1 MATCSPDRDGD
12 AVFKRVLDLS
22 KYRPATDGE
31 SIANAPP
38 AGPPDVS
45 TSGEAEHDVASW
57 PDAWLLSAVRC
68 EPPDMRALDA
78 LVKRYWKSLHLRC
91 QVLALNGDE
100 ASDLAQ
106 ETWARVL
113 RARRTLQPDGNFGG
127 YIATIA
133 TNICRDMH
141 RMKCRSGLLA
151 SHLLLPLDRAIQT
164 SAGDRVVIADVVGD
178 GRAPAHEEAIALRI
192 DMDRALERLEP
203 RLRDVLLSRC
213 VDGESAA
220 SIGLRY
226 GRSAQT
232 VTSWVRQASREMR
245 YHLADV
251 PLAAA

>member
-1 MATCSPDRDGD
+1 VFNRVMDPSEYRTAIDGK
-12 AVFKRVLDLS
+12 A
-22 KYRPATDGE
+22 
-31 SIANAPP
+31 IANAPP
-38 AGPPDVS
+38 AGAPDVS
-45 TSGEAEHDVASW
+45 ASGEAGRHDVASW

-78 LVKRYWKSLHLRC
+78 LVKRYWKWLHRRC
-91 QVLALNGDE
+91 QVLTQNSDE

-127 YIATIA
+127 YMATIA
-133 TNICRDMH
+133 TNICRDVH
-141 RMKCRSGLLA
+141 RTKCRSGLLA

-164 SAGDRVVIADVVGD
+164 SAGDRVLIADVVGD
-178 GRAPAHEEAIALRI
+178 GRAPAHEEAIALRM
-192 DMDRALERLEP
+192 DMERALERLEP
-203 RLRDVLLSRC
+203 RLRDALLARC

-245 YHLADV
+245 YHLAEV